1 MGRRVPKIVFHCVL
15 VAVTLAILAA
25 PPLFLGLVLNGL
37 AAGQPA
43 TCGGG

>member
-1 MGRRVPKIVFHCVL
+1 MVRRVPPEVWKGVVL
-15 VAVTLAILAA
+15 AVTLAILAA
-25 PPLFLGLVLNGL
+25 LLGLVLNAL

>member
-1 MGRRVPKIVFHCVL
+1 MVRR
-15 VAVTLAILAA
+15 AVTLAILAA
-25 PPLFLGLVLNGL
+25 PPLVLGFVLNVL